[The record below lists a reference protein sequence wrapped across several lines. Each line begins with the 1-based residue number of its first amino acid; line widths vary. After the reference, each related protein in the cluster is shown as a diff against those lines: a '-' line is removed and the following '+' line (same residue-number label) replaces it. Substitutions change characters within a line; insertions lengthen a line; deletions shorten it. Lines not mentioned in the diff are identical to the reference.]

1 MVDADVSSGERQ
13 TRAMEMHQ
21 VRYFLAAART
31 LNFTRAA
38 EECNVAQPSLTRAIK
53 LLEEELGGE
62 LFRREHKLS
71 HLTDLGERMLPLLQQ
86 CYEAAQGVKQLAHQI
101 RRGEVASLRLALS
114 HTIDI
119 GLLVPFLTELTR
131 SFPGLEL
138 KFLRGTSQEVAEHLK
153 KGDADLAIAGG
164 LGVTWDRLDTWPLFT
179 EEFALLV
186 GDGHALAGANAV
198 DVERLGDHR
207 LLTRPYCEQFEQIA
221 GAMKQRGIG
230 IDKAHAVGSERDMV
244 ALLEAGLGIAVAP
257 RTTALPKGIHRIAL
271 RGLPAARTVHL
282 YAAAGRHRDAA
293 ATALMKLLRGADWSR
308 FIP

>member
-1 MVDADVSSGERQ
+1 
-13 TRAMEMHQ
+13 MEMHQ

-38 EECNVAQPSLTRAIK
+38 EECNVAQPSLTRVIK

-119 GLLVPFLTELTR
+119 AILVPFLTELTR

-138 KFLRGTSQEVAEHLK
+138 KFLRGTAHEVAEHLK

-179 EEFALLV
+179 EEFALLA

-198 DVERLGDHR
+198 DVERLADHR
-207 LLTRPYCEQFEQIA
+207 LLKRPYCEQFDQVA
-221 GAMKQRGIG
+221 GAMKERGVG
-230 IDKAHAVGSERDMV
+230 IDQAHAVGSERDMI

-257 RTTALPKGIHRIAL
+257 RTTTLPKGIRRIAL

-282 YAAAGRHRDAA
+282 YAAAGRQRDAA
-293 ATALMKLLRGADWSR
+293 ATALMKMLRGADWSR
-308 FIP
+308 FIH